1 MRMTRSVIGR
11 TLITSAW
18 LGSLALALR
27 VGLTAYD
34 LNPEHFL
41 ALIITTYLG
50 LWGLFF
56 FRSTGSRNG
65 DAARFAACTASVLAV
80 VGFLEAPSILSII
93 DYRVTF
99 ATPSP
104 PWKRP
109 GQHPDRELLYVRD
122 GGQRLR
128 RSFEGN
134 ELGRLRGAVR
144 WQTYRC
150 DFAYDRRGF
159 RNSDDRTTAEVIVL
173 GDSLIEGLH
182 VSEADLVTTNLARA
196 LRCPVANLARTGDGP
211 QQELEV
217 LRRYGLP
224 LGPST
229 CLWAFYEGN
238 DLDDADRYEENQKH
252 VAQAARENPSRQ
264 LYARSLSR
272 NLLAYVIRTWI
283 HPEPRQPAR
292 RTTGWFLDAAGAQ
305 LPIYFG
311 SDVRRDSSSPEEAAI
326 RESSGLKRFRKTLVA
341 ARELCAQN
349 KIELVVVFI
358 PTKFR
363 VYRDLCAFDPD
374 SPCPAWSVDELP
386 AAVGELVSEVS
397 DEIGYLDLSEGFRK
411 AASQG
416 ELLYLPDDTHWTS
429 EGHRL
434 SAHAIA
440 EYLRHRHSSVHP
452 PVARTSAP
460 RP

>member
-1 MRMTRSVIGR
+1 MRMTRSVIVR
-11 TLITSAW
+11 IFITSLW
-18 LGSLALALR
+18 LGSLVLALR

-50 LWGLFF
+50 LWGLLF
-56 FRSTGSRNG
+56 FRSSGSRNG
-65 DAARFAACTASVLAV
+65 DAARFAACTASILAV
-80 VGFLEAPSILSII
+80 VAVLEAPAILRVI

-99 ATPSP
+99 STPSP

-109 GQHPDRELLYVRD
+109 GQHPDKELLYARD

-128 RSFEGN
+128 RTFEGN

-159 RNSDDRTTAEVIVL
+159 RNSDELTKADVVVL

-182 VSEADLVTTNLARA
+182 VAEADLVTTNLARE
-196 LRCPVANLARTGDGP
+196 LRRPVVNLARTGDGP

-217 LRRYGLP
+217 LRRYGLA
-224 LGPST
+224 LGPSA
-229 CLWAFYEGN
+229 CVWAFYEGN

-264 LYARSLSR
+264 LYARSFTR
-272 NLLAYVIRTWI
+272 NLLAYVIRTSI

-292 RTTGWFLDAAGAQ
+292 RTTGWFLDAAGDQ

-326 RESSGLKRFRKTLVA
+326 RESSGLKRFRKTLLA
-341 ARELCAQN
+341 ASELCAQN
-349 KIELVVVFI
+349 KIDLVIVFI

-374 SPCPAWSVDELP
+374 SPCPAWSLDALP
-386 AAVGELVSEVS
+386 AAIGELVREVS
-397 DEIGYLDLSEGFRK
+397 DQVGYLDLSVLFRQ

-434 SAHAIA
+434 SADAIA
-440 EYLRHRHSSVHP
+440 EYLRQRHSSHRTP
-452 PVARTSAP
+452 IARASAH